1 MCICSASPR
10 CSCDPLCMCTASK
23 QDPLCACTGV
33 NLFNQTL
40 ADTYGADFGKTCSA
54 IMHGCKT
61 DPVGRCLSLSCQRG
75 CYVNSTCS
83 NARPSHLIKDLY
95 WSYDNCEDDA
105 DEVATCPW
113 TEQACTEHKDCTY
126 NGCCSGGDD
135 LVACSPKVNK
145 CAKGKVDD
153 RCNGRP
159 NGYRVDSWIGVCYE
173 GRIDL
178 ECPRMLANES
188 TNACEIKFPYDLS
201 GAQRLCMTSSTALLA
216 TAFVSTMV

>member
-1 MCICSASPR
+1 MMQMQ
-10 CSCDPLCMCTASK
+10 L
-23 QDPLCACTGV
+23 
-33 NLFNQTL
+33 
-40 ADTYGADFGKTCSA
+40 
-54 IMHGCKT
+54 
-61 DPVGRCLSLSCQRG
+61 QRALG
-75 CYVNSTCS
+75 QSRR
-83 NARPSHLIKDLY
+83 APSVKIAHTMV
-95 WSYDNCEDDA
+95 
-105 DEVATCPW
+105 VA
-113 TEQACTEHKDCTY
+113 A
-126 NGCCSGGDD
+126 GGGD

-159 NGYRVDSWIGVCYE
+159 NGYRVDSWSGVCYE